1 MSSKNWTQK
10 KVNKCRT
17 VIELLVPLI
26 FGFIIGLAVKY
37 SHITPSTYNVDS
49 VLTFWLLILFCAPFM
64 YIQGVI
70 FILNQMVADRETKMR
85 ETLKIMG
92 LGRISYGISYLA
104 MQGLLALLAS
114 VILLFCLWYPIRD
127 QSQYV

>member
-17 VIELLVPLI
+17 VIELLLPLI
-26 FGFIIGLAVKY
+26 FGFIIGLSVYY
-37 SHITPSTYNVDS
+37 SHITPSTVNVDS
-49 VLTFWLLILFCAPFM
+49 VLTFWILILFFGPFM

-92 LGRISYGISYLA
+92 LGRVSYGMSYLA

-114 VILLFCLWYPIRD
+114 VILIFCLWYPIRD